1 MDGFA
6 RRKEQSKEDIRVA
19 AWELFSQFG
28 VDKVSMTDVARKAGV
43 SQATIYN
50 NFGSKEALARE
61 FVTTAVDQLVN
72 RVQEI
77 LIPERLYR
85 DKMSAFIQ
93 FISEMMANSTPSS
106 ANSAIFASSMD
117 LQNDPEIK
125 EIRRQAQE
133 KMTGLL
139 LELIKEGKQQGQVN
153 PDLSEEALK
162 IYFGVFMDIFS
173 NPDLQRQYYHHP
185 GLVQEL
191 GALMFFGLSGKSK

>member
-6 RRKEQSKEDIRVA
+6 RRKEQSKEDIRMA

-61 FVTTAVDQLVN
+61 FVTTMVESLVS

-77 LIPERLYR
+77 VVSEHTYR
-85 DKMSAFIQ
+85 EKMTAFFQ
-93 FISEMMANSTPSS
+93 FISAMMRGGKPSPS
-106 ANSAIFASSMD
+106 GSAIFTSSLD

-125 EIRRQAQE
+125 EIRMKAQE
-133 KMTGLL
+133 EMLALL
-139 LELIKEGKQQGQVN
+139 LGLIEEGKQQGQVDAE
-153 PDLSEEALK
+153 PSEAALR
-162 IYFGVFMDIFS
+162 IYFTVFMDAFTHGEFQHEYAR
-173 NPDLQRQYYHHP
+173 NPH
-185 GLVQEL
+185 LVDEL
-191 GALMFFGLSGKSK
+191 GTLMMYGLKGK